1 MTDTGAAPLRYRDAG
16 VDVDRGRRLV
26 DRIRPIAERTWGR
39 GHGVLAGIGGFASI
53 FGLPAGRY
61 RKPVL
66 VTAADGVGT
75 KLALA
80 VRTGIYETVGID
92 LVAMCANDVLA
103 HGAEPALFL
112 DYLAMGRLDPAIAQT
127 LIEGIADGCELAGAA
142 LVGGES
148 AEMPGTYTGRNFDLA
163 GFCLG
168 LAEEDRIVDG
178 ARIRPGDL
186 AVGLASSGLHSNGF
200 SLVRKVLE
208 ISGASLEEP
217 SGNGSGESLGRRLM
231 TPARIYARAVLA
243 LMEEVPV
250 RGLAHVTGGGLA
262 ANPGR
267 ILPDGLRVRLDRKRW
282 TMPPIVRWVQ
292 EAGDIEDGEMFRT
305 FNCGIGMVAYVSPE
319 HAGEALRILREAGE
333 APAVIGEVARL
344 GRGHRARVAID

>member
-1 MTDTGAAPLRYRDAG
+1 MTDTGEAPLRYRDAG
-16 VDVDRGRRLV
+16 VDLDRGRRLV
-26 DRIRPIAERTWGR
+26 DRIRPIAERTR
-39 GHGVLAGIGGFASI
+39 GPGVLAGVGGFASV
-53 FGLPAGRY
+53 FALPADRY
-61 RKPVL
+61 RNPVL

-80 VRTGIYETVGID
+80 VRTGIYDTVGID

-112 DYLAMGRLDPAIAQT
+112 DYLAMGRLDTAIART
-127 LIEGIADGCELAGAA
+127 LVEGIAVGCERAGAA
-142 LVGGES
+142 LAGGES

-168 LAEEDRIVDG
+168 LAERDRIVDG

-186 AVGLASSGLHSNGF
+186 AVGLASSGVHSNGF

-208 ISGASLEEP
+208 VSGASLEAPFED
-217 SGNGSGESLGRRLM
+217 GRGESLGRRLM
-231 TPARIYARAVLA
+231 TPTRIYARAVRA
-243 LMEEVPV
+243 LVEAVPV

-267 ILPDGLRVRLDRKRW
+267 VLPDGLRVRLDRARW
-282 TMPPIVRWVQ
+282 TIPPIIRWVR
-292 EAGDIEDGEMFRT
+292 ETGGIEEGEMFRT
-305 FNCGIGMVAYVSPE
+305 FNCGVGMVAYVSPE
-319 HAGEALRILREAGE
+319 HAGEALRVLREAGE
-333 APAVIGEVARL
+333 APAVIGEVTRL
-344 GRGHRARVAID
+344 GRGRRARVAID

>member
-16 VDVDRGRRLV
+16 VDLDRGRRLV

-39 GHGVLAGIGGFASI
+39 GVRAGIGGFASI

-61 RKPVL
+61 RNPVL

-80 VRTGIYETVGID
+80 VRTGIYGTVGID

-103 HGAEPALFL
+103 HGAEPVLFL
-112 DYLAMGRLDPAIAQT
+112 DYLAMGRLEPATAQT

-168 LAEEDRIVDG
+168 LAEEDRIVNG

-200 SLVRKVLE
+200 SLVRKILE
-208 ISGASLEEP
+208 VSGASLDEP
-217 SGNGSGESLGRRLM
+217 FGEGGEPLGRHLM
-231 TPARIYARAVLA
+231 TPARIYVRAVRA

-267 ILPDGLRVRLDRKRW
+267 ILPDGLRVRLDRERW
-282 TMPPIVRWVQ
+282 TMPPIIRWVQ
-292 EAGDIEDGEMFRT
+292 ETGGIEDSEMLRT
-305 FNCGIGMVAYVSPE
+305 FNCGVGMVAYVSPG
-319 HAGEALRILREAGE
+319 HAGEALRVLREAGE
-333 APAVIGEVARL
+333 TPAVIGEVTPL
-344 GRGHRARVAID
+344 GPRGHRARVAIN